1 MIVALL
7 LALPAGAAGAGGGQ
21 VQSRAAQQCKQ
32 ERTIS
37 GKRAFH
43 KKYGAKHAMR
53 ACIKRKRPRVASTID
68 PATEQCQGELAQSGL
83 AEFLD
88 EYLDEDLGTLDQAR
102 ANASRSRSTN
112 SSIRRTTSTTG
123 STTSSSGSLADLS
136 HTLIAPVAP
145 RVTSRPAVFWSDGTD
160 RTDGSNRLLRA
171 HTRSTSACELRQQSS
186 RNSSGADISCSSPSG
201 LTGAMT

>member
-88 EYLDEDLGTLDQAR
+88 EYLDEDLGTLDQAMSECV
-102 ANASRSRSTN
+102 AE
-112 SSIRRTTSTTG
+112 SI
-123 STTSSSGSLADLS
+123 DE
-136 HTLIAPVAP
+136 
-145 RVTSRPAVFWSDGTD
+145 
-160 RTDGSNRLLRA
+160 LL
-171 HTRSTSACELRQQSS
+171 HPE
-186 RNSSGADISCSSPSG
+186 DY
-201 LTGAMT
+201 